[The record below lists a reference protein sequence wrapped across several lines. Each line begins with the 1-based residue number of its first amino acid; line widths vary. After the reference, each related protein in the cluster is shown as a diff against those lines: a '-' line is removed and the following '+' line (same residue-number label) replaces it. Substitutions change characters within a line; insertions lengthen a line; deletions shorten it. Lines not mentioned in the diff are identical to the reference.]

1 MTNIPFNLEF
11 HLLDRRTLMVTA
23 SRGAVV
29 VTENYRIGNSTDRRE
44 VGERLLA
51 DGRLHENHPLDLQV
65 VIDALARAE
74 VEVMRQVDTRD
85 VDCTMAPAS
94 PVGDEPP
101 KPSSATHLV
110 NLALGAGIEL
120 WQELDG
126 KGWATIPHGDGW
138 TNTPLASGKFR
149 KWLSRTYFQTEA
161 KVPAANA
168 LHDAIQTLT
177 GIAESERK
185 VYGTHIRIA
194 ASDDKIYLDLA
205 DRDGNAL
212 EISPERIA
220 LIQRPAVKFRH
231 SPAMMPLPASCGGGS
246 LQTLRKYL
254 NVASDDDFIM
264 VVAWLLGAMHPHG
277 PYPIL
282 QLRGEQGSAK
292 STTASLLRLLIDPN
306 KALLRSPPRNE
317 HDLVIAARNSWIL
330 ALDNLSVLP
339 GWLSDALCRLSTG
352 GGFSTR
358 KLFEDEDEVV
368 FDARRPMILT
378 GIEEFAIRSD
388 LLDRVIEVVLKPVAE
403 GQRRDEATL
412 RAEFHD
418 DRPLILGAL
427 VDAVSCALHRIN
439 EVRLASTPRMAD
451 FVRWIVAAEPALPW
465 QPGEFLEAY
474 ARNRQGVHDTA
485 LCGSPIGPA
494 LLALMS
500 NVGRWEGSAS
510 ELLRALAP
518 YANMDNNR
526 SALIQGWPRSPH
538 ALSNMLTALAP
549 NLRARGIRLTR
560 PARSANKRWVLLED
574 VGDPSSQSSSSSP
587 DAGVQPKVDG
597 SSGTVNDAQSC
608 SAVHPDAA

>member
-1 MTNIPFNLEF
+1 
-11 HLLDRRTLMVTA
+11 MVTA
-23 SRGAVV
+23 SRGALV
-29 VTENYRIGNSTDRRE
+29 VTENYRTGNSTDRRE
-44 VGERLLA
+44 VCERLVA
-51 DGRLHENHPLDLQV
+51 DGRLHENQPPDLQV
-65 VIDALARAE
+65 VIDALARGE
-74 VEVMRQVDTRD
+74 VEAMRQLDARD
-85 VDCTMAPAS
+85 VDCTMAPAA
-94 PVGDEPP
+94 PVDDEPP
-101 KPSSATHLV
+101 KLSSATHLV
-110 NLALGAGIEL
+110 SLALSTGIEL
-120 WQELDG
+120 WQEPDG

-138 TNTPLASGKFR
+138 TNTPLASGTFR
-149 KWLSRTYFQTEA
+149 KWLSRTYFQTQA

-177 GIAESERK
+177 GIAESEGK
-185 VYGTHIRIA
+185 VYGTHFRVA
-194 ASDDKIYLDLA
+194 ACDDKIYLDLA

-220 LIQRPAVKFRH
+220 LIQRPPVKFRH

-306 KALLRSPPRNE
+306 KALRRSPPRNE

-330 ALDNLSVLP
+330 VLDNLSVLP

-368 FDARRPMILT
+368 FDAKRPMILT
-378 GIEEFAIRSD
+378 GIEVFATRSD

-439 EVRLASTPRMAD
+439 EVCLSSTPRMAD

-465 QPGEFLEAY
+465 RPGEFLEAY
-474 ARNRQGVHDTA
+474 ARNRLGVHDTA
-485 LCGSPIGPA
+485 LHASPIGPA
-494 LLALMS
+494 LLALLS
-500 NVGRWEGSAS
+500 NVGRWEGSSS
-510 ELLRALAP
+510 ELLRVLVRFAGI
-518 YANMDNNR
+518 DHNR
-526 SALIQGWPRSPH
+526 SALPQGWPRNPQT
-538 ALSNMLTALAP
+538 LSNMLTLLAP
-549 NLRARGIRLTR
+549 NLRARGIQLSR
-560 PARSANKRWVLLED
+560 PVRSAHKRWVHLED
-574 VGDPSSQSSSSSP
+574 VGHPSSRSSSSSP
-587 DAGVQPKVDG
+587 DARVQPRVDG
-597 SSGTVNDAQSC
+597 LTEAVNDAQSC